1 VQLVLGGGIR
11 LGTESHLDRL
21 LILRQRV
28 LEPLALQF
36 VGVLHP
42 QTARKPEP
50 ISLQRLL
57 PVQCVLDPDRLWCA
71 PCHLELQVSF
81 NAVLMD
87 QFPIGTQI
95 DRCLLVSAR
104 MQHARPIRGLGSLL
118 QHQQK
123 LSQAALSCA
132 VRAEKHGQR
141 RQS

>member
-28 LEPLALQF
+28 LEPLA
-36 VGVLHP
+36 H
-42 QTARKPEP
+42 
-50 ISLQRLL
+50 
-57 PVQCVLDPDRLWCA
+57 
-71 PCHLELQVSF
+71 HLELQVSF